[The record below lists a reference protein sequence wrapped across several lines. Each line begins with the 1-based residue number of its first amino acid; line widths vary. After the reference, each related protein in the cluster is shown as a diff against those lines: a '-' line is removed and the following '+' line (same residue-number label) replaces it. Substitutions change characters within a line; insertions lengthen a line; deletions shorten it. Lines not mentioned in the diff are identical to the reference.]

1 MTSILTKQ
9 KQNHYDIII
18 IGAGLSGLYSAYNIK
33 KMSPQTSFLILE
45 SNKKQYIGGRI
56 GNELFYNVP
65 IVIGAGIGRK
75 KTDKLLFHLLDE
87 LKIKYN
93 EFTVDINYSPLQ
105 TNYTDVKKT
114 FDKLREIYEKYKAK
128 PSGTFKQYAIQ
139 HLGQELY
146 KSFTISTG
154 YLDYEQE
161 DVYEVL
167 YHYQMDNNYPGWK
180 AIHLSWSTLVDKL
193 CDKIGHQNIKCS
205 SKVQSLSSP
214 GQSLSSS
221 GQSLSSS
228 GQSLSSPLQ
237 IFEITTEQ
245 GKKYYANKVIVATR
259 ISTTQKLFPQYPIYK
274 EIRGQT
280 FLYVYAKFNKLSAE
294 IMRQCVPVYTVVSGP
309 LQKIIP
315 MDLDKGVYMIAY
327 CDNKNAE
334 LLKAYLENTHK
345 NRAYF
350 ETELE
355 KVLSLKKGTVCI
367 LAIKDYY
374 WPIGTHYYS
383 PLDKGKYK
391 SREQF
396 IELAQHPCPSI
407 LVVGEAVSRKQGWT
421 EGALES
427 VEKVLNKKWLAK

>member
-1 MTSILTKQ
+1 MSSTLKKQ
-9 KQNHYDIII
+9 KHYDVII
-18 IGAGLSGLYSAYNIK
+18 IGAGLSGLYSAYNIT

-56 GNELFYNVP
+56 GNEIFYNVP
-65 IVIGAGIGRK
+65 LVIGAGIGRK
-75 KTDKLLFHLLDE
+75 KTDKSLFQLLDE

-93 EFTVDINYSPLQ
+93 EFKVDINYSPLLQ
-105 TNYTDVKKT
+105 KKYVDVKDT
-114 FDKLREIYEKYKAK
+114 FDKLSEIYEKFKVK
-128 PSGTFKQYAIQ
+128 PNTTFKQYAIQ
-139 HLGQELY
+139 HLGPELY
-146 KSFTISTG
+146 KNFIISSG
-154 YLDYEQE
+154 YSDYEQE
-161 DVYEVL
+161 DIYEVL

-180 AIHLSWSTLVDKL
+180 AIHLSWSKLVDKL
-193 CDKIGHQNIKCS
+193 CDKIGMSNIKCS
-205 SKVQSLSSP
+205 NKVQSLSD
-214 GQSLSSS
+214 QSLSSS
-221 GQSLSSS
+221 PTL
-228 GQSLSSPLQ
+228 
-237 IFEITTEQ
+237 FEITTDK
-245 GKKYYANKVIVATR
+245 GTTYYANKVIVATR

-274 EIRGQT
+274 EIHGQP
-280 FLYVYAKFNKLSAE
+280 FLYVYAKFDKLTAE
-294 IMRQCVPVYTVVSGP
+294 IMRQCVPVYTVVQGP

-315 MDLDKGVYMIAY
+315 MDLEKGVYMIAY

-334 LLKAYLENTHK
+334 LLKAYLENTKK
-345 NRAYF
+345 NREHF

-427 VEKVLNKKWLAK
+427 VEKVLNKKWLEK